1 MTKSVKRLILWV
13 LIISCLIVL
22 WELVKAGGPK
32 VREVSYSEFL
42 TQAEAG
48 RIRRVTIMGNEARV
62 ISRDGQSCVVII
74 PERQDALVESL
85 RRQNVEVWLKD
96 VQAKWPYWILNLA
109 PLAVFGTL
117 LYMIMKQLREIR
129 RLVEERK
136 VTLSGPEQADK

>member
-1 MTKSVKRLILWV
+1 
-13 LIISCLIVL
+13 
-22 WELVKAGGPK
+22 
-32 VREVSYSEFL
+32 
-42 TQAEAG
+42 
-48 RIRRVTIMGNEARV
+48 MGNEARV